1 MKNEKQKG
9 NFTQISN
16 ELIRCINL
24 TPTEKSLLF
33 ILYGLPKTF
42 VIRKEI
48 LHKLFGFGPTQLNT
62 AWKGLKKKGFIT
74 SKQLPKNGKQNNWKH
89 TINLTPIGFTPLS
102 FRPVQN
108 IPIKEDYNPMK
119 ILNKKINSSQ
129 DTVSQGNAD
138 NLKGK
143 SYKELFE
150 MGIYVNPNDFI
161 NSK

>member
-1 MKNEKQKG
+1 MKG

-16 ELIRCINL
+16 ELMRCINL

-62 AWKGLKKKGFIT
+62 AWKGLKKKGFIV
-74 SKQLPKNGKQNNWKH
+74 SKRLPSNGKLNNWNH

-102 FRPVQN
+102 FRHVQN
-108 IPIKEDYNPMK
+108 IPIKEDCNPGN
-119 ILNKKINSSQ
+119 ILNKNINSSQ
-129 DTVSQGNAD
+129 DTASQGIAD
-138 NLKGK
+138 IDIEKAFR
-143 SYKELFE
+143 E
-150 MGIYVNPNDFI
+150 I
-161 NSK
+161 NNILNK